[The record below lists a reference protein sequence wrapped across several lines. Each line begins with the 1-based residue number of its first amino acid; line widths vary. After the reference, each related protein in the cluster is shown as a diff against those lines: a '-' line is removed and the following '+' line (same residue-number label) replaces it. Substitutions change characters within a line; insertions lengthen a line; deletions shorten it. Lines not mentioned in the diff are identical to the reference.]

1 MKSEFIRSVP
11 LFASLTDEEFKS
23 LEHILLV
30 RRYSKGQVIFQEQD
44 TGNYMYIVLAGKLKV
59 TKSTGSGRESILAI
73 HQAGDFFGEMSLLDG
88 KTSPATVSAREDCK
102 IATISKADFF
112 LYLMKNEKVVQQIIR
127 VLCRRL
133 RQGWGRLHMLSH
145 GSAEVRICEGLL
157 SLSRRYG
164 LQDGGSILINMKFTH
179 QELAEMA
186 GTSRETVTRTLTRL
200 QKKGLLKVDHDGHL
214 VLVDPKSLSL
224 VS

>member
-1 MKSEFIRSVP
+1 MKSEFIRGVP

-59 TKSTGSGRESILAI
+59 TKSNGSGRESILAI

-102 IATISKADFF
+102 IATISKADFQR
-112 LYLMKNEKVVQQIIR
+112 LLMCNERVVSQIIQ
-127 VLCRRL
+127 VLCSRL
-133 RQGWGRLHMLSH
+133 RSVWNQ
-145 GSAEVRICEGLL
+145 VQ
-157 SLSRRYG
+157 SLSYSNADSRIRAGVLQLARR
-164 LQDGGSILINMKFTH
+164 
-179 QELAEMA
+179 
-186 GTSRETVTRTLTRL
+186 
-200 QKKGLLKVDHDGHL
+200 
-214 VLVDPKSLSL
+214 
-224 VS
+224 

>member
-1 MKSEFIRSVP
+1 MKTDFLRRVP
-11 LFASLTDEEFKS
+11 LFAGLSDEEFRE
-23 LEHILLV
+23 LETIFQP
-30 RRYSKGQVIFQEQD
+30 RAYRKNQVIFVEEE
-44 TGNYMYIVLAGKLKV
+44 TGEYMYVVIAGKVKASK
-59 TKSTGSGRESILAI
+59 TSATGKETILAI
-73 HQAGDFFGEMSLLDG
+73 HQPGDFFGEMSLLDG
-88 KTSPATVSAREDCK
+88 KTSPATVSAMEDCK